1 MNECL
6 TYADFLFVIDAF
18 EPLCTFLLLFA
29 GYGVIN
35 LLPSTSDSY
44 SSGQNSSQRSQ
55 KKRDIGRI
63 SRGSGN
69 E

>member
-35 LLPSTSDSY
+35 LLCDLFIYIDRVWFGHVEPCPCSLL
-44 SSGQNSSQRSQ
+44 
-55 KKRDIGRI
+55 RDDNNGDAQ
-63 SRGSGN
+63 
-69 E
+69 